1 MVKSGFS
8 KVSGSAKKLLYGQ
21 RGALVCGYGA
31 AEQDVLLAM
40 LERWN
45 LSDVPVVF
53 AGMDDAER
61 PVAPRRCSEH
71 AIPRLSMASLMERQT
86 GSLRTQLTTP
96 IRESARECARAKRR
110 TPPGPHC
117 GSHVIS
123 RTSSCAPSRPRL
135 RAKAK
140 AIVRLMLLIRHARAH
155 V

>member
-45 LSDVPVVF
+45 LSDVPVIF

-61 PVAPRRCSEH
+61 PVGEVLREPAGHGRGKDSLLPRAMVLSGLTEKELNTIMAAWKHLGLPPQNWAALTPTSE
-71 AIPRLSMASLMERQT
+71 AWSVLDLLAELDMERIAMQ
-86 GSLRTQLTTP
+86 SMR
-96 IRESARECARAKRR
+96 K
-110 TPPGPHC
+110 
-117 GSHVIS
+117 
-123 RTSSCAPSRPRL
+123 
-135 RAKAK
+135 
-140 AIVRLMLLIRHARAH
+140 
-155 V
+155 